1 MRSTACIAICGLS
14 LRLLFS
20 SAQPALANQDIAT
33 DVISTPAA
41 PVALTHCSTAVYP
54 LQAPV
59 GSDNAVNRSDVFL
72 TSYVV
77 RWFLY
82 DHSGIGMGQT
92 DFSYSFQSDLA
103 PGDSTSNSSY
113 MVTMNEPLSAL
124 DHLKC
129 RLESA
134 KFEGGIAWTYGRPWH
149 RRLSP
154 LPRGGSDDK

>member
-1 MRSTACIAICGLS
+1 MRSTICLAIWCINLS
-14 LRLLFS
+14 ALLLPI
-20 SAQPALANQDIAT
+20 AQPALANQEIET
-33 DVISTPAA
+33 DVISTPGA
-41 PVALTHCSTAVYP
+41 PIALTHCSTLVNP

-113 MVTMNEPLSAL
+113 MITMNEPQSAL
-124 DHLKC
+124 ARLKC

-134 KFEGGIAWTYGRPWH
+134 KFEGGIVWTFGRPWQ

-154 LPRGGSDDK
+154 LPRSESTE